1 MKEVIPFVVDD
12 KLHQIA
18 SKLKPRPK
26 TLRSTLKQAEQF
38 VKSGV
43 VKNKWLYWNTNAD
56 ESSSALNE
64 APVSESPE
72 NSFILEVE
80 RTMQNR
86 KLQGESFLAR
96 MHIINLAE
104 YPTAVW
110 VNPHDESERTW
121 WAAIVVPKFQQD
133 ETMPPTK
140 VHEHV
145 VALWGPEPK

>member
-1 MKEVIPFVVDD
+1 MGT
-12 KLHQIA
+12 IA
-18 SKLKPRPK
+18 RNQVAS
-26 TLRSTLKQAEQF
+26 
-38 VKSGV
+38 V
-43 VKNKWLYWNTNAD
+43 
-56 ESSSALNE
+56 SSSGSSHTAVGIVAVVNHNVRGSIRSFPLCRFFLIFATSCINSLG
-64 APVSESPE
+64 PVSESPE